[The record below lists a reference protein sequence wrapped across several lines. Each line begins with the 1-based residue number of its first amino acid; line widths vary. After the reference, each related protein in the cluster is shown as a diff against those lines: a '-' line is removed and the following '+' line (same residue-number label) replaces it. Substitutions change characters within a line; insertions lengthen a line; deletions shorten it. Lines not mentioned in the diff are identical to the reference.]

1 MTSFHHVTIMPS
13 SCYHHAIIMPPSIR
27 HNPSIHASLIN
38 PSIPIDEWR
47 MDWWILANGWW
58 HDDGMVIAWWW
69 HDYGMIMAWLWH
81 DGNMM
86 KWCHHF
92 LTVYV
97 ATCMLTNTIKLVSSH
112 SFLLIPL
119 PTFWL
124 VCLYT
129 SLSNVRSWILRTC
142 SRTTPPLRSSEGWGG
157 FSAISFFIRK
167 IMKNQWYVSKIF
179 ALRALIC

>member
-1 MTSFHHVTIMPS
+1 MSTFHPVTIMPS
-13 SCYHHAIIMPPSIR
+13 SCYHHSIIMPPSIR
-27 HNPSIHASLIN
+27 QNPSIHASLIN

-69 HDYGMIMAWLWH
+69 HDDGMMMAWSWH

-86 KWCHHF
+86 KWCHQV

-97 ATCMLTNTIKLVSSH
+97 ATWMLEFNKIISFH
-112 SFLLIPL
+112 SLLLIPL
-119 PTFWL
+119 SAFWL

-129 SLSNVRSWILRTC
+129 SLSNVIPWILRPR
-142 SRTTPPLRSSEGWGG
+142 SRTTPPLRYSEGWGG
-157 FSAISFFIRK
+157 LSAF
-167 IMKNQWYVSKIF
+167 
-179 ALRALIC
+179 